1 MKTIRATFLLPLFAA
16 LFAGLAAST
25 VFAADP
31 APAADWQA
39 RLDRADA
46 LIAEARAKQAAANAE
61 LTEADRACYG
71 KFLVNRCRDE
81 AHKAHV
87 VATREA
93 RRLENEGRAIERE
106 VKREQ
111 LAEKDRERAA
121 SEPQRDQ
128 EHADKAR
135 QVAAEREQAA
145 AERAAKLADKERK
158 AEEGVRRRAAEA
170 ERLAKK
176 QADHAARVAAKIE
189 ASERKAAEK
198 AAAGE

>member
-1 MKTIRATFLLPLFAA
+1 MKTIRATFPLPLFG
-16 LFAGLAAST
+16 LFAVST

-31 APAADWQA
+31 APASDWA
-39 RLDRADA
+39 SRLARADA
-46 LIAEARAKQAAANAE
+46 LIAEAKGKQSVADAE
-61 LTEADRACYG
+61 FSAADRTCYQ

-158 AEEGVRRRAAEA
+158 AEEGARRRAAEA

-176 QADHAARVAAKIE
+176 QADHAARVAARIE